1 MKHCVRFISP
11 RLGKPESHKM
21 SSSSLNGYKGWS
33 REELIER
40 ITLLESRKDRPAVN
54 PQPVIQQKEFSFSSH
69 PRRKIALK
77 FSYSGWEYGG
87 LAFQLGP
94 TPLPTVEGVLF
105 DALAKARLIDQE
117 AGFEGC
123 GWEKC
128 GRTDRGVS
136 AAGQVVSL
144 WVRSALLAEHND
156 NLELAETTMPTV
168 STSSQDQAPTSE
180 YQITDAED
188 DFGSLDISSTPS
200 PSEATASKPTFE
212 HDYLSILNRL
222 LPDTIRVLAWSPVAS
237 AFSARFSCLYR
248 HYKYFFSPL
257 GLDIPRMQQAALRLV
272 GDHDFRN
279 LCKLDPQKQITIFR
293 RKVMTAEIE
302 PLENGEGVY
311 VFNLV
316 GTAFLYHQVRHI
328 MAILFLV
335 GTGLEPPSVLSSLLN
350 VEAGVEP
357 TKDGDSPYEV
367 VDRKPEYQMADALPL
382 MLWECG
388 YPETEVSWRTTGK
401 PDDDGPAQG
410 GTLYH
415 QMQSIH
421 SRSQIYTTLN
431 LHFLAAASIHHP
443 PPPSVFPVSDVNLL
457 PREAMN
463 IPLGG
468 GTFKRS
474 NNYTPLLKRN
484 RLDTVEVMNERW
496 RTGKGF
502 RRDERRKAAE
512 GGPVPDDED
521 E

>member
-1 MKHCVRFISP
+1 
-11 RLGKPESHKM
+11 
-21 SSSSLNGYKGWS
+21 
-33 REELIER
+33 
-40 ITLLESRKDRPAVN
+40 
-54 PQPVIQQKEFSFSSH
+54 
-69 PRRKIALK
+69 
-77 FSYSGWEYGG
+77 
-87 LAFQLGP
+87 
-94 TPLPTVEGVLF
+94 
-105 DALAKARLIDQE
+105 
-117 AGFEGC
+117 
-123 GWEKC
+123 
-128 GRTDRGVS
+128 
-136 AAGQVVSL
+136 
-144 WVRSALLAEHND
+144 
-156 NLELAETTMPTV
+156 
-168 STSSQDQAPTSE
+168 
-180 YQITDAED
+180 
-188 DFGSLDISSTPS
+188 
-200 PSEATASKPTFE
+200 
-212 HDYLSILNRL
+212 
-222 LPDTIRVLAWSPVAS
+222 
-237 AFSARFSCLYR
+237 
-248 HYKYFFSPL
+248 
-257 GLDIPRMQQAALRLV
+257 
-272 GDHDFRN
+272 
-279 LCKLDPQKQITIFR
+279 
-293 RKVMTAEIE
+293 
-302 PLENGEGVY
+302 
-311 VFNLV
+311 
-316 GTAFLYHQVRHI
+316 

-335 GTGLEPPSVLSSLLN
+335 GTGLEPPSVVSSLLN

-401 PDDDGPAQG
+401 PDDDGSAQG

-431 LHFLAAASIHHP
+431 QHFFAAASIHHP
-443 PPPSVFPVSDVNLL
+443 PPPSLFPVSNVELL

-512 GGPVPDDED
+512 GGPVPDDDED